1 MANTFIT
8 LGGLKL
14 ELRDEGVGGQWS
26 AEDAMRMTLNG
37 KRYKSLGV
45 LDERATYECN
55 VKYVADS
62 GYASYA
68 QLFTWAT
75 DRTAANQSLTLIDEF
90 GTNRGAWFIESI
102 SKPQK
107 ISIDAD
113 GASALYRAQLKLAKT
128 Y

>member
-14 ELRDEGVGGQWS
+14 EIRDEGVGGQWDG
-26 AEDAMRMTLNG
+26 EDTLRMTLNG

-45 LDERATYECN
+45 FDERATYDVN
-55 VKYVADS
+55 VKYVPDS
-62 GYASYA
+62 GFAGYA
-68 QLFTWAT
+68 QLFTWAS

-90 GTNRGAWFIESI
+90 GTNRGAWFVESVA
-102 SKPQK
+102 KPKK

-113 GASALYRAQLKLAKT
+113 GAAALYRATLKLAKA
-128 Y
+128 